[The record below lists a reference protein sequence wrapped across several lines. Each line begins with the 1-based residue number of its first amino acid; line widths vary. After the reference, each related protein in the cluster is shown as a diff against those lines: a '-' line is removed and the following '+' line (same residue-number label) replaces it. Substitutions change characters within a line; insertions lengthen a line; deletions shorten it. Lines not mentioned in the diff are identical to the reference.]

1 MWIELPEMIEPVFV
15 AELVTITP
23 MKAGSGPDGGG
34 VELPGSVD
42 QSRPQVGVRG
52 SSAKPLKLLGA
63 ARPLNVLSFAHCA
76 PQNVTELPTAALWS
90 LMTKLPPPGAKE
102 NPTGAQVVVAILPPT
117 SVMVVV
123 MVNEPADAYV
133 CEPLTEYEP
142 PAPVIVPAVEVPSPQ
157 SMLAEKSDSVPDG
170 LAASVNVAV
179 RPL

>member
-1 MWIELPEMIEPVFV
+1 MVDPVLV

-23 MKAGSGPDGGG
+23 MKAGSGRDGGG

-76 PQNVTELPTAALWS
+76 PQNVTGLPTAALWS

-102 NPTGAQVVVAILPPT
+102 NPTVAHVVVAILPPT

-142 PAPVIVPAVEVPSPQ
+142 APVIVPAVEVPSPQ

-170 LAASVNVAV
+170 
-179 RPL
+179 